1 MTSRTGPP
9 PPGLAGPLALIAVI
23 SAGAGLL
30 GATWLAARLSAGDG
44 YPVPAVGAPLLR
56 AVLGAGLPAL
66 IGARGSPVMFWV
78 IFALLLAATVGALA
92 AAGFGAS
99 RVLGY
104 ASGRPGAAMASRR
117 ELGDLTGRAAVK
129 RARQLRPTLD
139 KHQRVT
145 GGDLGLRLGR
155 LRGGHD
161 VLASH
166 EDVVLEICGPRSN
179 KTSALVVPAVLG
191 APGPVITTSNKVDAY
206 TLTVYGRALVGR
218 VFVLDPQGIAR
229 VAQDWWWNPLAAVT
243 DMATAAQVATHFIAT
258 VGGGSD
264 RADPYFTPASS
275 RLLAQHILAAAV
287 AAPARSLRD
296 VRRWLATRAE
306 EPADLLEEAGLP
318 DVATSLRATME
329 APPEQRGGLY
339 ETALTALGPLEVEAV
354 ARYVTPPTTWQ
365 GGAPPAK
372 GITKFDPWQFFAGYT
387 PSRSP
392 DGRPRDTLYLL
403 TKEGAGTAAPVVASL
418 VDRLLKTAAEIAAAR
433 GGRCEPP
440 PRIVLDEAANICPIK
455 DLPDLYSYFGSM
467 SLQVITILQSY
478 QQGVA
483 VWGQSGMHKL
493 WSAATTKLIGAG
505 VHDAEFCEQVSRLIG
520 EHDIAHDTTQSG
532 RGGGSVSRSTRRER
546 IMTAA
551 DVAAMPKTQAVL
563 IASGRR
569 PALLELLPWYT
580 EPDADTLAGH
590 AAEATEQVRRAAAAA
605 LGPDNPIGQALHRE
619 LTQQQAR

>member
-1 MTSRTGPP
+1 MNTSRPGPP

-30 GATWLAARLSAGDG
+30 GAAWMAAQAAHTGH
-44 YPVPAVGAPLLR
+44 PVPAFGAPLLR
-56 AVLGAGLPAL
+56 ALLDAGLPGL
-66 IGARGSPVMFWV
+66 IGTAGSPVIFWV
-78 IFALLLAATVGALA
+78 VFVLLVAAAVAVLA
-92 AAGFGAS
+92 AAGLGAC

-104 ASGRPGAAMASRR
+104 SAGRPAAAMASRR
-117 ELGDLTGRAAVK
+117 ELGDLIGRDAVK

-139 KHQRVT
+139 KDHRVS
-145 GGDLGLRLGR
+145 GGELGLRLGR
-155 LRGGHD
+155 LRGRD
-161 VLASH
+161 VFASH

-179 KTSALVVPAVLG
+179 KTSALVVPAVLS

-206 TLTVYGRALVGR
+206 TLTVHGRTQLGR
-218 VFVLDPQGIAR
+218 VFVLDPQHIAR
-229 VAQDWWWNPLAAVT
+229 VEQDWWWNPLRAVT
-243 DMATAAQVATHFIAT
+243 DMASATQLATHFIAT
-258 VGGGSD
+258 VGGGND
-264 RADPYFTPASS
+264 RADPYFTPASA
-275 RLLAQHILAAAV
+275 RLLAQHLLAAAL
-287 AAPARSLRD
+287 APDHSLRD

-306 EPADLLEEAGLP
+306 QPADFLDAAGLGE
-318 DVATSLRATME
+318 VATSLRATME

-339 ETALTALGPLEVEAV
+339 ETALTALGPLEVEAL
-354 ARYVTPPTTWQ
+354 ARYVTPPATWRD
-365 GGAPPAK
+365 APLP
-372 GITKFDPWQFFAGYT
+372 GQSITEFDPWQFFAGYT
-387 PSRSP
+387 TDP
-392 DGRPRDTLYLL
+392 DVPPRDTLYLL
-403 TKEGAGTAAPVVASL
+403 TKEGAGTAAPVVAAL
-418 VDRLLKTAAEIAAAR
+418 VDRLLKTATDIAAAR

-483 VWGQSGMHKL
+483 VWSEAGMHKL
-493 WSAATTKLIGAG
+493 WSAATVKLIGAG
-505 VHDAEFCEQVSRLIG
+505 VHDPEFCEQVSRLIG

-551 DVAAMPKTQAVL
+551 DVAALPKTQAVL

-580 EPDADTLAGH
+580 EPDAATLAGH
-590 AAEATEQVRRAAAAA
+590 AAAATEQVRRAAAAA
-605 LGPDNPIGQALHRE
+605 LGPDNPIGQVLQRE
-619 LTQQQAR
+619 LTRQDTR

>member
-1 MTSRTGPP
+1 MSSRTGSPP
-9 PPGLAGPLALIAVI
+9 PPGLGCPLALIGIIAT
-23 SAGAGLL
+23 GAGLL
-30 GATWLAARLSAGDG
+30 AATWVAAWAAADG
-44 YPVPAVGAPLLR
+44 GHPVPGLGAPTLR
-56 AVLGAGLPAL
+56 AVLTGGLPAL
-66 IGARGSPVMFWV
+66 IGASGSPVVFWV
-78 IFALLLAATVGALA
+78 VFGLLVLATIGVLVVA
-92 AAGFGAS
+92 AIGAS
-99 RVLGY
+99 RALGY
-104 ASGRPGAAMASRR
+104 YSGRPETAMASRR
-117 ELGDLTGRAAVK
+117 EMGDLTGRAALK
-129 RARQLRPTLD
+129 RAHQLRPTLT
-139 KHQRVT
+139 KQQRVT

-161 VLASH
+161 VVASH

-179 KTSALVVPAVLG
+179 KTSALVVPAVLSG
-191 APGPVITTSNKVDAY
+191 VGPVITTSNKVDAY
-206 TLTVYGRALVGR
+206 TLTVHGRSQVGR

-229 VAQDWWWNPLAAVT
+229 VPQDWWWNPLRAVT
-243 DMATAAQVATHFIAT
+243 DMATAAQLATHFIAT

-275 RLLAQHILAAAV
+275 RLLAQHILAAACV

-354 ARYVTPPTTWQ
+354 ARYVTPPATWQ
-365 GGAPPAK
+365 GRARPSK
-372 GITKFDPWQFFAGYT
+372 GITEFDPWQFFAGYT
-387 PSRSP
+387 TS
-392 DGRPRDTLYLL
+392 PRDTLYLL
-403 TKEGAGTAAPVVASL
+403 TKEGAGTAAPVVAAL

-440 PRIVLDEAANICPIK
+440 PRVVLDEAANICPIK

-467 SLQVITILQSY
+467 SIQAITILQSY

-493 WSAATTKLIGAG
+493 WSAATAKLVGAG

-520 EHDIAHDTTQSG
+520 DHDIPHDTMQSG
-532 RGGGSVSRSTRRER
+532 RGGGGSVSRSTRRER

-569 PALLELLPWYT
+569 PALLQLLPWYT
-580 EPDADTLAGH
+580 EPDADELAAH
-590 AAEATEQVRRAAAAA
+590 AATATEEVRRAAAAA
-605 LGPDNPIGQALHRE
+605 LGPDNPVGRALQRE
-619 LTQQQAR
+619 LAHQSQEVT